1 MKYQIGKPGRV
12 IVVRFEDHDDI
23 LANLVT
29 IAKKENIRAAVVHL
43 VGGMREGSIVVGPE
57 NDEFP
62 PKPVWKRLGQSHE
75 VIGFGTIFW
84 HDDEPKVHFHGAFGK
99 KDMVKVGCLRA
110 DSETFLVLEA
120 VITEI
125 EGVTARREL
134 DPASGMVLLK
144 ID

>member
-1 MKYQIGKPGRV
+1 MKYQIGRQGRV
-12 IVVRFEDHDDI
+12 VVVRFEDRDDV
-23 LANLVT
+23 LSNLVN

-57 NDEFP
+57 NDEVP
-62 PKPVWKRLGQSHE
+62 PKPVWKKLGESHE

-84 HDDEPKVHFHGAFGK
+84 QDDEPKVHFHGAFGK

-144 ID
+144 L